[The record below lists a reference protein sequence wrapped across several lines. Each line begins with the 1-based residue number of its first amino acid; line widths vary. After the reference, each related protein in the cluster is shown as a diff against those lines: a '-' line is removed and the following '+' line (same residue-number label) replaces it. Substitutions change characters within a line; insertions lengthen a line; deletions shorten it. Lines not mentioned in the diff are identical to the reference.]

1 MVFALCFSRL
11 WLIVVL
17 HTWQFSIQYLL
28 SVSVAAC
35 LNWRFLFTCACG
47 TYLTLLVRVADS
59 HSLRGA
65 TAHYA
70 EHGDSYYI
78 TVRCLRTY
86 FLRQLIPHYFFAYGF
101 TADQVIHTA
110 LGLMP
115 LCY

>member
-1 MVFALCFSRL
+1 
-11 WLIVVL
+11 
-17 HTWQFSIQYLL
+17 
-28 SVSVAAC
+28 VAAC

-47 TYLTLLVRVADS
+47 TYLTLLVWVADS
-59 HSLRGA
+59 HSLTGA
-65 TAHYA
+65 TAHYG

-78 TVRCLRTY
+78 TVGCLGTY

-101 TADQVIHTA
+101 TADQVIHAA